1 MATYIKTLKED
12 NGDITYP
19 QTKAGAVLL
28 TNGSDLETE
37 MAKYV
42 TAEDIASTSALT
54 PPVQT
59 NMIAD
64 DAVTTAKVADEAI
77 TDEKIDW
84 TSFSSTD
91 WPVVNANCT
100 NSNIN
105 SNQYYNQYEY
115 TIPVDGLYIVLFTQR
130 MTNGANNQDLSLRIT
145 VNNSTVYNTVFTG
158 GSTWVNWIQGVTFA
172 IVQVSSGDIVRC
184 QSTGGGTGSYTTQNG
199 KVSIARIR

>member
-19 QTKAGAVLL
+19 QTKAEGVLL
-28 TNGSDLETE
+28 NNGSDLETE
-37 MAKYV
+37 LSQYV

-64 DAVTTAKVADEAI
+64 YAV

-84 TSFSSTD
+84 TSFDSSE
-91 WPVVNANCT
+91 WPIVNDNAT
-100 NSNIN
+100 NANIN
-105 SNQYYNQYEY
+105 SNQYYNQYQY
-115 TIPVDGLYIVLFTQR
+115 TVPVDGVYLMLFTQR
-130 MTNGANNQDLSLRIT
+130 MTNGENNRDLAMRIT
-145 VNNSTVYNTVFTG
+145 VNNTDVYCNTFTG
-158 GSTWVNWIQGVTFA
+158 GSTWVNWIPGVIFA
-172 IVQVSSGDIVRC
+172 IVGMSAGDVVRF
-184 QSTGGGTGSYTTQNG
+184 QASGGGTGSYATQNG